1 MNLILLIKNGLINK
15 SIEIINS
22 NNTDLNITDDDLNT
36 PLHIALEKC
45 YFNLAKLLIIK
56 NANIYCKNKKG
67 KTPIDIT
74 FEKSNFD
81 LISFMNL

>member
-22 NNTDLNITDDDLNT
+22 NNTDLNNTDDDLNT
-36 PLHIALEKC
+36 SLHIALEKC

-67 KTPIDIT
+67 
-74 FEKSNFD
+74 
-81 LISFMNL
+81 